1 MPRDVGVVVVAAGRG
16 VRAGG
21 GVPKQ
26 FRDLAGVP
34 LLLRALRP
42 FTGHPDVAQVALV
55 LPAESVVH
63 PPEWLAGLRGE
74 GLVFVAGGSERSDSV
89 RAGLDALRAECR
101 TVLVHDGARPFVE
114 RDLIDAV
121 IAGARAGEGIVPAIP
136 EGDTLKQVAA
146 DGKTIERTVPRD
158 GLWRAQTPQ
167 GFPREMLV
175 AAYQRPRTAAA
186 TDDAGVVEAGGG
198 HVRIIPG
205 SPRNIKVTSPADLEL
220 AELLARVPR

>member
-1 MPRDVGVVVVAAGRG
+1 MVAAGRG

-34 LLLRALRP
+34 LLLHALRP
-42 FTGHPDVAQVALV
+42 FTGHPDVAHVVLV
-55 LPAESVVH
+55 LPADSVDH
-63 PPEWLAGLRGE
+63 PPEWLVGLRSE
-74 GLVFVAGGSERSDSV
+74 GLMFVAGGAARSDSV
-89 RAGLDALRAECR
+89 RAGLAALRAECR

-121 IAGARAGEGIVPAIP
+121 IAGARAGDGIVPAIP
-136 EGDTLKQVAA
+136 EGDTLKQVSA
-146 DGKTIERTVPRD
+146 DGQTVERTVPRER
-158 GLWRAQTPQ
+158 LWRAQTPQ
-167 GFPREMLV
+167 GFPREML
-175 AAYQRPRTAAA
+175 ASAYARPRSPSA

-198 HVRIIPG
+198 RVRVIPG

-220 AELLARVPR
+220 AELLAGAPR